1 MQTFSSRVS
10 RRRERGPGEPE
21 RLRPRERS
29 RRVDEE
35 RFRELR
41 PSRDWDRDLSFH
53 PYLPFFI
60 SFAFRLS
67 FVTFLALDFPLL
79 PCDPLD
85 EERVDRLLRNPAHR
99 VSCVRRQ
106 P

>member
-10 RRRERGPGEPE
+10 TRRERGPGEPE

-41 PSRDWDRDLSFH
+41 PSRDWDRDLSF
-53 PYLPFFI
+53 PPFL
-60 SFAFRLS
+60 SCLQCFRLDFPLS
-67 FVTFLALDFPLL
+67 PFLLLDFPLL

-85 EERVDRLLRNPAHR
+85 DERVDRLL
-99 VSCVRRQ
+99 
-106 P
+106 

>member
-1 MQTFSSRVS
+1 MQTFSGRVS
-10 RRRERGPGEPE
+10 TRGERGPGEPE

-41 PSRDWDRDLSFH
+41 PSRDWDLDLSFH
-53 PYLPFFI
+53 PFLNFLHFLLLDFPLSPFLP
-60 SFAFRLS
+60 
-67 FVTFLALDFPLL
+67 LDFPLL

-85 EERVDRLLRNPAHR
+85 EERVDRLL
-99 VSCVRRQ
+99 
-106 P
+106 